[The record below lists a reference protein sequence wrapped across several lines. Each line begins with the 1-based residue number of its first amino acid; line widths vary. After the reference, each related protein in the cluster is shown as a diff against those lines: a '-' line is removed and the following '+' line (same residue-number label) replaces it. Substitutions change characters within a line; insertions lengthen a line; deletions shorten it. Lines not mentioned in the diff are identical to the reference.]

1 MTKSEVEWARRHDW
15 FRFAYNIP
23 DGFGDNWYVE
33 CETEERDIYTDGT
46 VSAWRTVSDNFS
58 NFEALRAWA
67 GY

>member
-1 MTKSEVEWARRHDW
+1 MTKSQVAWARSHDW
-15 FRFAYNIP
+15 FRSAFNMP
-23 DGFGDNWYVE
+23 DQFGDNWHVV

-46 VSAWRTVSDNFS
+46 KSEWRMVEGCFD